1 VLICYE
7 RKVLLTGCW
16 WPICSDGWFVL
27 RDKFSWLVG
36 DKSNQYREVVL
47 CTRLRRTR
55 TTGPSIEARRR
66 RPPDMAPARPN
77 GRSGHGFRWP
87 SAPVAGQMPCL
98 RPAAT
103 RPTGPRV
110 PAMAPRQLEQID
122 DDAACCV
129 PPLLF
134 LCPSFSAAGDERYAV
149 GVGDTIGWIASAI
162 WGFHISGY
170 ACHERIIPTLR
181 CSSVSLPFW
190 TVMT

>member
-1 VLICYE
+1 VDSLIRSTSCYGGQHRRPTTMRPGEQPVDLAGGLWPVLICYE
-7 RKVLLTGCW
+7 RKVLLAGCW

-27 RDKFSWLVG
+27 RDNNYWLVD
-36 DKSNQYREVVL
+36 DKAKEYGEVVL
-47 CTRLRRTR
+47 STRPRRTR

-77 GRSGHGFRWP
+77 GRPDHGFRWP

-129 PPLLF
+129 PPS
-134 LCPSFSAAGDERYAV
+134 SFCAPALAPPRTNVTRSV
-149 GVGDTIGWIASAI
+149 SAI
-162 WGFHISGY
+162 RLDG
-170 ACHERIIPTLR
+170 
-181 CSSVSLPFW
+181 
-190 TVMT
+190 